1 MQRILLWSAIAMLL
15 FSSGCRAGADH
26 SGPVRPAAVAGK
38 FYPAERDKLDQALSY
53 FLVDAVAPRTAK
65 PVAIVVPHA
74 GIVYSG
80 QIAADAFR
88 QAAAFHY
95 DVVVIIGTNHTT
107 AGFSGVSIYARGAFE
122 TPLGTVA
129 VDEDL
134 AQKLLSADKDFVF
147 APEVHQREH
156 SVEVEVLFVQHLF
169 PKAKIVPAVIGQPD
183 ADLCAR
189 FGQAL
194 AAVLNGKDALI
205 VASSDLSHYPAYE
218 DAQKVDHQTLAAIAT
233 MQPENLQAT
242 VRRQMR
248 QGVPNLQ
255 TCACGEGPIMAAM
268 TAARGLGAPHA
279 TVISSA
285 NSGDA
290 AVGEYDQVVGYGAV
304 VFSAGVEVPDTSTL
318 TANVTDTMQTTY
330 TPIPAAERKALL
342 ALARK
347 SIEWYLKAGVT
358 PLSRHVG
365 AAEMRRQGAFVTLKK
380 RGDLRGCVGHMSEDM
395 PLARTVTGMAL
406 MAAFEDERFRPV
418 TQDEM
423 KDIEIEISA
432 LTPFQRVPDASSIK
446 IGRDGVVLRKGGRS
460 AVFLPQVAPE
470 QGWTRDE
477 MLDHLCQKAGLPEGA
492 WKQGAEFS
500 TFQAE
505 VFSESDIK

>member
-1 MQRILLWSAIAMLL
+1 MKRILLWSAITMLL

-26 SGPVRPAAVAGK
+26 NGPVRAAAVAGK
-38 FYPAERDKLDQALSY
+38 FYPAEKDKLDQAISY
-53 FLVDAVAPRTAK
+53 FLADAVAPRTAK

-88 QAAAFHY
+88 QTAAFHY

-107 AGFSGVSIYARGAFE
+107 AGFDGVSVYARGAFE

-129 VDEDL
+129 VDEVL

-147 APEVHQREH
+147 APEVHKREH
-156 SVEVEVLFVQHLF
+156 SVEVEVPFVQHLF
-169 PKAKIVPAVIGQPD
+169 PKAKIVPVVIGQPD
-183 ADLCAR
+183 TDLCAR

-194 AAVLNGKDALI
+194 ATVLNGKDALI
-205 VASSDLSHYPAYE
+205 VASSDLSHYPAYH
-218 DAQKVDHQTLAAIAT
+218 DAINVDHQTIAAIAT

-242 VRRQMR
+242 VQRQMR

-268 TAARGLGAPHA
+268 TAARGLGAQHA
-279 TVISSA
+279 TIISCA

-290 AVGEYDQVVGYGAV
+290 AVGEHDQVVGYGAV
-304 VFSAGVEVPDTSTL
+304 VFSAGAETPDTSAL
-318 TANVTDTMQTTY
+318 AASVADTSHATY
-330 TPIPAAERKALL
+330 TSIPADERKALL
-342 ALARK
+342 VLARK
-347 SIEWYLKAGVT
+347 SIEWYLKASVT
-358 PLSRHVG
+358 PIYRHVG
-365 AAEMRRQGAFVTLKK
+365 TAETRRQGAFVTLKK
-380 RGDLRGCVGHMSEDM
+380 RGDLRGCVGHMAEDM
-395 PLARTVTGMAL
+395 PLARTVAGMAL

-418 TQDEM
+418 TFDEL

-432 LTPFQRVPDASSIK
+432 LTPFQRVPDASYIK
-446 IGRDGVVLRKGGRS
+446 IGRDGVVLRKGSRS

-477 MLDHLCQKAGLPEGA
+477 MLDHLCLKAGLPEGS
-492 WKQGAEFS
+492 WKQGVEFS

-505 VFSESDIK
+505 VFSESDVK